1 MTVSRSPPNDWPVL
15 TVPASQPAAR
25 SPAADREN
33 QAGSAPPSS
42 ITYAAARGPASRSPA
57 RMAGRQGGVQV
68 RHDDRHPAQVVRI
81 AEYLVVR

>member
-1 MTVSRSPPNDWPVL
+1 MTVSRSPPNAWPVL

-33 QAGSAPPSS
+33 QAGPR
-42 ITYAAARGPASRSPA
+42 AAAYVMLDGGA
-57 RMAGRQGGVQV
+57 RARLAQPGEDGRQGRVQV

-81 AEYLVVR
+81 AEHLVVR